1 MATAKEKLAEF
12 IEGQANWRSMKAEEH
27 PEDDRNQRWADN
39 SSVMAE
45 WVRELPADD
54 PRSAQVEALAG
65 GADLD
70 VLVMGE
76 GAPGALARCESAT
89 PEYFDRLL
97 TDVVRMLEANPVRA
111 IADRGES

>member
-1 MATAKEKLAEF
+1 MATAREKLAQF
-12 IEGQANWRSMKAEEH
+12 IEEQANWRSMKAEEY
-27 PEDDRNQRWADN
+27 PEDDRNQRWVDN

-54 PRSAQVEALAG
+54 PRPAQVEALAG

-76 GAPGALARCESAT
+76 EASWVLTRCESAT

-97 TDVVRMLEANPVRA
+97 TDVVGMLEADAIRA
-111 IADRGES
+111 IGEGD